1 MDSSTSATSLAS
13 LPVRLLPLQLTPSG
27 RPVLLPGEAERLIHD
42 RADLVFVPT
51 PEEEKERD
59 DSSSLRFPRSLEDG
73 VLRGLGLGFH
83 FLQLGTGD
91 GGGELLFHGGLAG
104 PGFFVGGLAEVAI
117 GDEQHGFLGRLFHGE
132 KGTAN
137 QTDAPEKAKEE
148 NKKASPRV
156 RAGSETL

>member
-73 VLRGLGLGFH
+73 VLRVTTH
-83 FLQLGTGD
+83 R
-91 GGGELLFHGGLAG
+91 LLWVDSRA
-104 PGFFVGGLAEVAI
+104 
-117 GDEQHGFLGRLFHGE
+117 
-132 KGTAN
+132 
-137 QTDAPEKAKEE
+137 AP
-148 NKKASPRV
+148 SS
-156 RAGSETL
+156 GSSCSLPCPWATV